1 MLVLVLVFEEGRLF
15 PPASASTSG
24 LGVSDVERNDE
35 IRDSVRDVLGVGLE
49 LIDEVLPL
57 SPFPAGN
64 TSSIDDG
71 GNSASDCA

>member
-1 MLVLVLVFEEGRLF
+1 MLVLVLVFEEDRLF

-24 LGVSDVERNDE
+24 LDVSNVERNDE

-49 LIDEVLPL
+49 LTDEVLAI
-57 SPFPAGN
+57 SPFPASN

-71 GNSASDCA
+71 GNSTSDCV